1 MLVNRLNS
9 LFGNLKF
16 KIKYGKKQVNL
27 KPECK
32 IINGSTFEGKNL
44 IGKKSVFG
52 GCLGFGSYIGENC
65 LIRGKVGK
73 FCSIANNVRTVIGV
87 HPTEKFVSTHPS
99 FFSTRKQ
106 AGFAYVDETSFDEIK
121 YADNEKHHVVIGNDV
136 WIGEG
141 TLIIGGVTIGDGA
154 IIAAGAVVT
163 KDVSPYS
170 IVGGVPAKI
179 IRKRFSDEQIESLLE
194 IRWWDFEE
202 SEIMKNVAAYG
213 DIDLFLKLY
222 ERR

>member
-1 MLVNRLNS
+1 MLVNSVASFFRS
-9 LFGNLKF
+9 ISF
-16 KIKYGKKQVNL
+16 KIKYRKKQVEL
-27 KPECK
+27 KPGCR
-32 IINGSTFEGKNL
+32 IIGGSTFEGKNL

-52 GCLGFGSYIGENC
+52 GYMGLGSYMGENC
-65 LIRGKVGK
+65 LIRGKVGR

-87 HPTEKFVSTHPS
+87 HPTEKYVSTHPS

-106 AGFAYVDETSFDEIK
+106 AGFTYVDETSFEEIK
-121 YADNEKHHVVIGNDV
+121 YADNEKNHVVIGNDV

-141 TLIIGGVTIGDGA
+141 ALILGGVTVGDGA

-163 KDVSPYS
+163 KDVPPYS

-179 IRKRFSDEQIESLLE
+179 IKKRFSDEQTESLLK

-202 SEIMKNVAAYG
+202 SEIMKNVSAYG

-222 ERR
+222 EGR